1 MGGKLEMLKN
11 QLVMLQQEN
20 QIIICTEDKSSK
32 RHMREGREC
41 IKRDE
46 KAKQQFENE
55 NRKLELLYKYE
66 TACKDEK
73 AELGKLKLPKLV
85 IT

>member
-20 QIIICTEDKSSK
+20 QIIICMEDKSSK
-32 RHMREGREC
+32 RHMRKEREW